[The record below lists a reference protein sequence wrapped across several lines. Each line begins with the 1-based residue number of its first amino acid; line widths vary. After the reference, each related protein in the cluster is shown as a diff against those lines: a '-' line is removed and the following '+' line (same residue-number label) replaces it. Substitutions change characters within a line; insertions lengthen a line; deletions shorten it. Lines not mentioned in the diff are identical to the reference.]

1 MPHILLVDDEPSQRQ
16 ALRRVLEARDY
27 KVAEASGVHEA
38 ETRHKLSEF
47 DLIVTELKLPG
58 ANGSELIPL
67 ASPVPVIV
75 MTNYASL
82 RSAVDSMKAGAVDYL
97 AKPCADDDLLAVV
110 AAALSNPDRS
120 NHGHQ
125 ATPGPERAFFQGE
138 CPMLKRLDLQT
149 VKVARTDSTV
159 LIQGETGTGK
169 ELTARRVHA
178 LSRRSSRPLVAVNC
192 AAIPESLIESEL
204 FGYEKGAFTGATSNR
219 MGLIEA
225 ADGGTLFLD
234 EIGELPQPAQSRLLR
249 FIQEGEIRRIGAVT
263 SKTVDVRL
271 ICATHR
277 DLSQLASQNQ
287 FRQDLFYRI
296 NVLSLTIPPLR
307 DRQGDIA
314 GMAQWFAQKLADKLG
329 CRFRPLSP
337 EALQIAVQHPWT
349 GNVRE
354 LEHAVERGVVM
365 ADGECIEPEDMGLIV
380 DNSSPE
386 LQLSVV
392 AISNR
397 LPGQVSSDPDMAPA
411 DGELSLEDYFMR
423 FVLEHQDSMSETEL
437 AQKLGISRKCLWE
450 RRQRFDLP
458 RSQTGKRR
466 RS

>member
-27 KVAEASGVHEA
+27 KVAEASGVQEA
-38 ETRHKLSEF
+38 EARHNLAVF

-58 ANGSELIPL
+58 ASGSELIRS
-67 ASPVPVIV
+67 AYPVPVIV

-97 AKPCADDDLLAVV
+97 AKPCSDDDLLNVV
-110 AAALSNPDRS
+110 AAALPELHRS
-120 NHGHQ
+120 NNGIDPIHN
-125 ATPGPERAFFQGE
+125 TTRKFFQGQ
-138 CPMLKRLDLQT
+138 CPMLRRLEEQ
-149 VKVARTDSTV
+149 VCKVARTDSTV

-169 ELTARRVHA
+169 ELTARRVHT
-178 LSRRSSRPLVAVNC
+178 LSRRNNRSLVTVNC

-234 EIGELPQPAQSRLLR
+234 EIGELPHSAQARLLR
-249 FIQEGEIRRIGAVT
+249 FIQEGEIRRIGSVN

-277 DLSQLASQNQ
+277 DLFQLASKND
-287 FRQDLFYRI
+287 FRRDLYYRI

-314 GMAQWFAQKLADKLG
+314 AMAQWFAETVAEKLG
-329 CRFRPLSP
+329 CTFRPLSSGAVDI
-337 EALQIAVQHPWT
+337 ALQHAWP

-365 ADGECIEPEDMGLIV
+365 ADGDFIEPEDMGLKTDV
-380 DNSSPE
+380 ATPDR
-386 LQLSVV
+386 QLSVV
-392 AISNR
+392 AMPETTRSH
-397 LPGQVSSDPDMAPA
+397 PTETDEQQPP

-458 RSQTGKRR
+458 RSQSGKRR
-466 RS
+466 RN